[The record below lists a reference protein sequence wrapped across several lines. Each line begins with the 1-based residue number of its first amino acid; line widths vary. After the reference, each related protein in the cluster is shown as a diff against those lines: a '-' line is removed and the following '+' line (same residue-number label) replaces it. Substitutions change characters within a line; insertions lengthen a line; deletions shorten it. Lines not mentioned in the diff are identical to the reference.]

1 MRRGWEAEKEQF
13 QPPLEEAFADF
24 RRERAFI
31 AGTVVGRHGDE
42 IGLAIWKIGD
52 SVARDF
58 SYHERRC
65 WEIICAGSRAD
76 VDFIAGQIRL
86 SIRCPCECQASCRR
100 AGRRRSRRG
109 S

>member
-1 MRRGWEAEKEQF
+1 MGYVARRRTTENEAGRQF

-24 RRERAFI
+24 RRERALI

-58 SYHERRC
+58 SCHER
-65 WEIICAGSRAD
+65 
-76 VDFIAGQIRL
+76 
-86 SIRCPCECQASCRR
+86 
-100 AGRRRSRRG
+100 
-109 S
+109 